1 MVFWFILFIMLLL
14 LAGAFVILVLPILFN
29 ENDVK
34 YVARDNIQCATII
47 ACMFCFFGGMVLH
60 IVIKADE
67 PTASDVYQ
75 GKTEIQVDYHIRNND
90 TIDIDTTIVF
100 KNR

>member
-29 ENDVK
+29 ENNVK
-34 YVARDNIQCATII
+34 YGAREPIEVATLL
-47 ACMFCFFGGMVLH
+47 ACLFCFFGGMVCH
-60 IVIKADE
+60 ILFTAGE

>member
-14 LAGAFVILVLPILFN
+14 LAGALVILILPILFN
-29 ENDVK
+29 ENNVK
-34 YVARDNIQCATII
+34 HSAREPIEVTALL
-47 ACMFCFFGGMVLH
+47 ACLFCFFGGMVCYILFT
-60 IVIKADE
+60 ADE
-67 PTASDVYQ
+67 PTAIDVYQ

-90 TIDIDTTIVF
+90 TINIDTTIVF

>member
-1 MVFWFILFIMLLL
+1 M
-14 LAGAFVILVLPILFN
+14 LFN
-29 ENDVK
+29 ENNVK
-34 YVARDNIQCATII
+34 YGARDTIQSATIA
-47 ACMFCFFGGMVLH
+47 ACVFCFFGGMVFH

-75 GKTEIQVDYHIRNND
+75 GKTEIQVDYHIINND
-90 TIDIDTTIVF
+90 TINMDTTIVF